1 MRAVATFTYI
11 APENLAEFK
20 SVAAQML
27 KNIQEQESILRYDM
41 FFTQDSTR
49 CVVLEEFSSPE
60 GVLEHVKRNAA
71 LLDQLVKLGGNIE
84 GSVFPINEDGPALD
98 QIKNTWDLAFHIH
111 FAGKS
116 S

>member
-41 FFTQDSTR
+41 FFTQDSTK

-98 QIKNTWDLAFHIH
+98 QIKNTWDSAFHIH